1 MVQGI
6 LYTIVP
12 LLFLAGGIWA
22 IMYWLYPYMQS
33 HTSNPIL
40 YTGLVIGGV
49 FLVLFLFR
57 KNGDGLVGMFF
68 IGDLLR
74 LLR

>member
-1 MVQGI
+1 MKDI
-6 LYTIVP
+6 LHIIIP

-22 IMYWLYPYMQS
+22 IVYWLYPYMKV
-33 HTSNPIL
+33 HTSNPML
-40 YTGLVIGGV
+40 YTGLIVGGV
-49 FLVLFLFR
+49 FLVQFLFS
-57 KNGDGLVGMFF
+57 KNGQGLAGMFF

>member
-1 MVQGI
+1 MEVLNI
-6 LYTIVP
+6 IVS

-22 IMYWLYPYMQS
+22 IVYWLYPYMQV

-57 KNGDGLVGMFF
+57 KNGDGLTGMFF
-68 IGDLLR
+68 VGDLIR
-74 LLR
+74 FIK

>member
-1 MVQGI
+1 MEVLNI
-6 LYTIVP
+6 IVP

-22 IMYWLYPYMQS
+22 IVYWLYPYMQV

-49 FLVLFLFR
+49 LLVLFLFR
-57 KNGDGLVGMFF
+57 KNGDGLTGMFF
-68 IGDLLR
+68 VGDLIR
-74 LLR
+74 FIK

>member
-1 MVQGI
+1 MEVLNI
-6 LYTIVP
+6 IVP

-22 IMYWLYPYMQS
+22 IVYWLYPYMQV
-33 HTSNPIL
+33 HTTNPIL

-49 FLVLFLFR
+49 LFVQFLFS
-57 KNGDGLVGMFF
+57 KNGQGLAGMFV

-74 LLR
+74 FIK

>member
-1 MVQGI
+1 MEVLNI
-6 LYTIVP
+6 IVP

-22 IMYWLYPYMQS
+22 IVYWLYPYMQV
-33 HTSNPIL
+33 HTTNPIL

-57 KNGDGLVGMFF
+57 KNGDGLTGMFF
-68 IGDLLR
+68 VGDLIR
-74 LLR
+74 FIK

>member
-1 MVQGI
+1 MELLNI
-6 LYTIVP
+6 IVP

-22 IMYWLYPYMQS
+22 IVYWLYPYMQV

-49 FLVLFLFR
+49 LLVLFLFR
-57 KNGDGLVGMFF
+57 KNGDGLTGMFF
-68 IGDLLR
+68 VGDLIR
-74 LLR
+74 FIK

>member
-1 MVQGI
+1 MEVLNI
-6 LYTIVP
+6 IVP

-22 IMYWLYPYMQS
+22 IVYWLYPYMQV

-57 KNGDGLVGMFF
+57 KNGDGLTGMFV
-68 IGDLLR
+68 IGDLIR
-74 LLR
+74 FIK

>member
-1 MVQGI
+1 MEVLNI
-6 LYTIVP
+6 IVP

-22 IMYWLYPYMQS
+22 IVYWLYPYMQV
-33 HTSNPIL
+33 HTTNPIL

-57 KNGDGLVGMFF
+57 KNGDGLTGMFV
-68 IGDLLR
+68 IGDLIR
-74 LLR
+74 FIK

>member
-1 MVQGI
+1 MEVLNI
-6 LYTIVP
+6 IVS

-22 IMYWLYPYMQS
+22 IMYWLYPYMQV
-33 HTSNPIL
+33 HTTNPIL
-40 YTGLVIGGV
+40 YTGLAIGGV

-68 IGDLLR
+68 VGDLLR